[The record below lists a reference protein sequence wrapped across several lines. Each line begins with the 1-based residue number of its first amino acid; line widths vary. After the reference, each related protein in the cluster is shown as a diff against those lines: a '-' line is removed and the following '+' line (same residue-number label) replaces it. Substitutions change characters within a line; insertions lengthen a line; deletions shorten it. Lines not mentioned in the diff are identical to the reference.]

1 MTEHESYTNSAIRR
15 GGIGNSMNASL
26 TEQVQRR
33 KLSHL
38 AGNAAMSLGLNSP
51 KGLSSPT
58 NLDHMPA
65 FTVSASKGIPDKA
78 NIRTESASRNRIDS
92 LMRMPQHKSGTTKFD
107 STSHMRTIA
116 PLTSEDIGQFH
127 NLGLMSTLRSTQP
140 SVTNQRHKS
149 VAIDNPPSF
158 YEADLKKK
166 QDKYQKAI

>member
-1 MTEHESYTNSAIRR
+1 
-15 GGIGNSMNASL
+15 
-26 TEQVQRR
+26 
-33 KLSHL
+33 
-38 AGNAAMSLGLNSP
+38 
-51 KGLSSPT
+51 
-58 NLDHMPA
+58 
-65 FTVSASKGIPDKA
+65 
-78 NIRTESASRNRIDS
+78 
-92 LMRMPQHKSGTTKFD
+92 MPQHKSGTTKFD